1 MKDGCV
7 SVLAKNQHQPRKAR
21 ATRPRITRPLVSS
34 ERKRFLFFM
43 RPFVKNESISVITL
57 SE

>member
-1 MKDGCV
+1 MKDGWM
-7 SVLAKNQHQPRKAR
+7 SASIRNQHQPRKAR
-21 ATRPRITRPLVSS
+21 ATRPRITRNVVSS